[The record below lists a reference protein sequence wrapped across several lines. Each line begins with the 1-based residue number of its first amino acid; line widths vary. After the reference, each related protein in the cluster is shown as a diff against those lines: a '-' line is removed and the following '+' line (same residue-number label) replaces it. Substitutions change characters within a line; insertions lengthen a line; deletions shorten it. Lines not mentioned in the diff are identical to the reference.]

1 MKRYSYEG
9 ILRTVGQVLDEA
21 EARSFAIEDV
31 ENGLVVRARIAD
43 GGPDLTLNFELAD
56 LVALMDSR
64 GIVESATGH
73 ERAYN
78 EGTLADFLA
87 RHERQLVGVG
97 A

>member
-9 ILRTVGQVLDEA
+9 ILRAVGQVLDEA
-21 EARSFAIEDV
+21 EARSFSIEDV
-31 ENGLVVRARIAD
+31 ENGLVVRARRAD
-43 GGPDLTLNFELAD
+43 GPDLTINFELAD
-56 LVALMDSR
+56 LVELLESR
-64 GIVESATGH
+64 GLAEGTTRH

-87 RHERQLVGVG
+87 RHERELVPAG

>member
-9 ILRTVGQVLDEA
+9 ILRAVGQVLDEA
-21 EARSFAIEDV
+21 EAQSFAIEDV
-31 ENGLVVRARIAD
+31 ENGLVVRARSAD
-43 GGPDLTLNFELAD
+43 GGPDLTVNFELAD
-56 LVALMDSR
+56 LVALLESR
-64 GIVESATGH
+64 DLVEGAARH

-87 RHERQLVGVG
+87 RHELVPVV

>member
-9 ILRTVGQVLDEA
+9 ILRAVGQMLDEA
-21 EARSFAIEDV
+21 EARSFSIEDV
-31 ENGLVVRARIAD
+31 ENGLVIRARSGD
-43 GGPDLTLNFELAD
+43 GPELALNFDLAD
-56 LVALMDSR
+56 LVELLDR
-64 GIVESATGH
+64 RDLVEGAARH

-87 RHERQLVGVG
+87 RHELVGVG